1 MEIII
6 DKAQISDAETIYSL
20 ENAIF
25 SESRTLTDIENY
37 ISSPISVFNV
47 ARLGENIAGYIIA
60 YGDDIITIAV
70 REDFRRSGVGSKL
83 LKSLLEA
90 KTELFLEVRES
101 NVNAISF
108 YKKHGFSSVGVRKKY
123 YPDGEN
129 AIIMSYLN
137 DIVS

>member
-20 ENAIF
+20 EKTIF

-47 ARLGENIAGYIIA
+47 ARLEKDIVGYIIV
-60 YGDDIITIAV
+60 YGDDVISIAV
-70 REDFRRSGVGSKL
+70 SETYRRTGVGSKL
-83 LKSLLEA
+83 LKSVLTQ

-101 NVNAISF
+101 NINAIAF
-108 YKKHGFSSVGVRKKY
+108 YKNYGFNSVGIRKKY
-123 YPDGEN
+123 YSDGEN
-129 AIIMSYLN
+129 AIIMSYIN
-137 DIVS
+137 NEI

>member
-20 ENAIF
+20 EKTIF

-47 ARLGENIAGYIIA
+47 ARLEKDIVGYIIV
-60 YGDDIITIAV
+60 YGDDVISIAV
-70 REDFRRSGVGSKL
+70 SETYRRTGVGSKL
-83 LKSLLEA
+83 LKSVLTQ

-101 NVNAISF
+101 NINAIAF
-108 YKKHGFSSVGVRKKY
+108 YKNHGFNSVGIRKKY

-129 AIIMSYLN
+129 AIIMSYIN
-137 DIVS
+137 NEI